1 MEASLADHK
10 PEDLYQIENK
20 ELKVTL
26 PLNCCLSGLKE
37 KYNVIASAHAE
48 RFEQV
53 KSNFPFAQ
61 SGAYADL
68 NRACASAAVIF
79 IAS

>member
-10 PEDLYQIENK
+10 PEGLYQIESK

-26 PLNCCLSGLKE
+26 PLNRCLSELKE
-37 KYNVIASAHAE
+37 KYNMIASAHAE

-53 KSNFPFAQ
+53 KSNFPFPH
-61 SGAYADL
+61 SGASTNP
-68 NRACASAAVIF
+68 NRTCASTAVIF